1 MRKIRLLARRAF
13 LVLVATVLLSTTA
26 TAERFQPITLTPKQV
41 AEVQKINAYIN
52 SFQSLR
58 GDFTQVSSRGQT
70 SRGVMLISKPGKLR
84 FEYAPPVPLLIVSDG
99 KWLTIKNTKRER
111 GDQFPLSATPL
122 RFVVTPG
129 VDLLREAD
137 VVGFEQN
144 EGLTSVAFQDKKGKV
159 SGYIT
164 LIFDDANNTLQ
175 QWIITDAKGRRTT
188 VQLANLE
195 MGVTVDPKLFVIK
208 INRDKKN

>member
-1 MRKIRLLARRAF
+1 MNTFSTTIRAF
-13 LVLVATVLLSTTA
+13 LALAATIAFAATA
-26 TAERFQPITLTPKQV
+26 SAERFQAIQLSADQV
-41 AEVQKINAYIN
+41 TEVQKITDYIN
-52 SFQSLR
+52 SFQSMR

-70 SRGVMLISKPGKLR
+70 TKGVMFISKPGKLR

-99 KWLTIKNTKRER
+99 KWLTIANTQRQR

-129 VDLLREAD
+129 VNLLQEAD

-144 EGLTSVAFQDKKGKV
+144 DGLSSVAFQDKKGKM

-164 LIFDDANNTLQ
+164 LIFDDRANVLQ

-195 MGVTVDPKLFVIK
+195 KGVTVDPKLFVVK
-208 INRDKKN
+208 INQDMKN

>member
-1 MRKIRLLARRAF
+1 MMKIFSTAKHLTILLAAVF
-13 LVLVATVLLSTTA
+13 SLAPAAL
-26 TAERFQPITLTPKQV
+26 AERFHPIQLSAAQIK
-41 AEVQKINAYIN
+41 EVQKITDYIN
-52 SFQSLR
+52 SFQTLR

-84 FEYAPPVPLLIVSDG
+84 FEYAPPVPLLIVADG
-99 KWLTIKNTKRER
+99 KWLTIENTQRQR

-129 VDLLREAD
+129 INLLEEAD

-144 EGLTSVAFQDKKGKV
+144 EGLSSVGFQDKKGKM
-159 SGYIT
+159 SGFIT
-164 LIFDDANNTLQ
+164 LIFDDRANVLQ

-195 MGVTVDPKLFVIK
+195 KGVTVDPKLFVVN
-208 INRDKKN
+208 INADKKN

>member
-1 MRKIRLLARRAF
+1 MMTIFSTARRAI
-13 LVLVATVLLSTTA
+13 LLLAATLALA
-26 TAERFQPITLTPKQV
+26 TAASAERYQPIQLSAAQV
-41 AEVQKINAYIN
+41 AEVQKINTYIN
-52 SFQSLR
+52 SFQTMR

-70 SRGVMLISKPGKLR
+70 SKGVMLISKPGKLR

-99 KWLTIKNTKRER
+99 KWLTIENTQRQR

-129 VDLLREAD
+129 VNLLQEAD

-144 EGLTSVAFQDKKGKV
+144 EGLSSVAFQDKKGKM
-159 SGYIT
+159 SGFIT
-164 LIFDDANNTLQ
+164 LIFDDRANVLQ

-195 MGVTVDPKLFVIK
+195 KGVTVDPKLFVVK
-208 INRDKKN
+208 INADKKN

>member
-1 MRKIRLLARRAF
+1 MMTIFSTARRAI
-13 LVLVATVLLSTTA
+13 LLLAATLALATA
-26 TAERFQPITLTPKQV
+26 TSAERYQPIQLSAAQV
-41 AEVQKINAYIN
+41 AEVQKINTYIN
-52 SFQSLR
+52 SFQTMR

-70 SRGVMLISKPGKLR
+70 SKGVMLISKPGKLR

-99 KWLTIKNTKRER
+99 KWLTIENTQRQR

-129 VDLLREAD
+129 VNLLQEAD

-144 EGLTSVAFQDKKGKV
+144 EGLSSVAFQDKKGKM
-159 SGYIT
+159 SGFIT
-164 LIFDDANNTLQ
+164 LIFDDRANVLQ

-195 MGVTVDPKLFVIK
+195 KGVTVDPKLFVVK
-208 INRDKKN
+208 INADKKN